1 MLGETGYHARPAP
14 DPILVPEAARSIAS
28 KSSSSSA
35 YGIFASFTS
44 TRSWY
49 GRLEYFE
56 SDLGNYSCIDIN
68 CVY

>member
-1 MLGETGYHARPAP
+1 MNQAVTNFGSASGDSGAP
-14 DPILVPEAARSIAS
+14 ICGTSGR
-28 KSSSSSA
+28 A